1 MGAVSTDRGSGAAT
15 RGVELV
21 VAGCQGGDEGKG
33 RFTDVYAGEAWAVVR
48 YQGGPNTGHSVTV
61 GERRYRFVQVPSGY
75 ARGRMSVIG
84 NGCVI
89 DPIAL
94 LVELEELNARGFQAP
109 LAISETAHV
118 VFPYHRLQDQA
129 MERLRGA
136 EIAVSAATGLGT
148 GEGRIGSTCTGV
160 GPCREDK
167 IARIGLRLLD
177 LLEPEL
183 LRSRLRWLLSYKRAV
198 LQPSLGLEAEA
209 ILAGEDWDLEALAER
224 YAQAGERL
232 APFLCDVGRLL
243 ANGRREGRHILYEGA
258 QSFGLDVEQGTYPF
272 CSSGHSA
279 ANGVHVGTGTPP
291 SVAFQV
297 FGVVKSYMSQV
308 GGGPLLTEI
317 SGPEADH
324 IVERGQEFGVVTGR
338 RRRVGWLDL
347 PFVRRSVRG
356 DGCTHLCVSC
366 LDALAGLDTVKV
378 ATHYD
383 IRGDRVDEIP
393 RRLRDIADANPVYVS
408 LPGWPDVDWEHVARE
423 GLSAVPANARSFL
436 DFISSAIEIPIAA
449 VGVGP
454 SREHTIILWSPFKS

>member
-1 MGAVSTDRGSGAAT
+1 
-15 RGVELV
+15 
-21 VAGCQGGDEGKG
+21 
-33 RFTDVYAGEAWAVVR
+33 
-48 YQGGPNTGHSVTV
+48 
-61 GERRYRFVQVPSGY
+61 
-75 ARGRMSVIG
+75 
-84 NGCVI
+84 
-89 DPIAL
+89 
-94 LVELEELNARGFQAP
+94 
-109 LAISETAHV
+109 
-118 VFPYHRLQDQA
+118 

-183 LRSRLRWLLSYKRAV
+183 LRRRLRRLLCYKRA
-198 LQPSLGLEAEA
+198 LLELSLGRDAET
-209 ILAGEDWDLEALAER
+209 ILAGEDWDLEVLAER

-232 APFLCDVGRLL
+232 APYLCDVGRLL
-243 ANGRREGRHILYEGA
+243 ADGRREGRHILYEGA

-291 SVAFQV
+291 GVAFQV

-324 IVERGQEFGVVTGR
+324 IVERGHEFGVVTGR

-347 PFVRRSVRG
+347 PFIRRSIRG

-383 IRGDRVDEIP
+383 IRGTRFDEIP
-393 RRLRDIADANPVYVS
+393 SRLGDLVDAIPIYVL
-408 LPGWPDVDWEHVARE
+408 LPGWRDVDWDHVARE

-436 DFISSAIEIPIAA
+436 DFVSNAVDTPIAA

-454 SREHTIILWSPFKS
+454 SREQTIVLWSPFEI